1 MLLAAFFF
9 ACMHGFIKKV
19 VDFHVFE
26 ITFFRSIITAILC
39 MLYLKHRRISIR
51 GNHLKPLFLR
61 SIFGLISMVLFFA
74 TLQRMPLGASVT
86 LKYLSPVF
94 TAIFA
99 IYFLNERVRPA
110 QWVFVITA
118 FVGVLLLKGFDSRI
132 DTLSLAMGIVGA
144 VFGGL
149 VYVMIRRIGASEHP
163 MVIINHF
170 MVLSAVLTGLAM
182 IPYWRM
188 PNATESLYLIAVG
201 TLGYFGQVYMTKALQ
216 LEMASRVAPVKY
228 IEVVYSL
235 ILGLIWFGEG
245 YSFLSLIGILLII
258 SSMLLNLM
266 FKQQVRVVSS

>member
-1 MLLAAFFF
+1 
-9 ACMHGFIKKV
+9 
-19 VDFHVFE
+19 
-26 ITFFRSIITAILC
+26 
-39 MLYLKHRRISIR
+39 
-51 GNHLKPLFLR
+51 
-61 SIFGLISMVLFFA
+61 
-74 TLQRMPLGASVT
+74 MPLGASVT

-94 TAIFA
+94 TAVFA

-110 QWVFVITA
+110 QWVLVVSA
-118 FVGVLLLKGFDSRI
+118 FLGVLLLKGFDSRI
-132 DTLSLAMGIVGA
+132 DTISLVMGIVGA

-170 MVLSAVLTGLAM
+170 MLLSAALTGFAM
-182 IPYWRM
+182 MPYWRM
-188 PNATESLYLIAVG
+188 PNATESLYLMAVG

-245 YSFLSLIGILLII
+245 YSFLSLIGIMLII

-266 FKQQVRVVSS
+266 FKQKMHAVS